1 MFIFLK
7 NDDGLVYKGVLTFL
21 LFSKVLKFC
30 GALKQTNGKNGF
42 CQMACENIVYSNS
55 LRLIISAQ
63 VMFWKNSKFFVED
76 IDEDTD
82 GVDASF

>member
-55 LRLIISAQ
+55 LRLIIKCPGNVLEEQ
-63 VMFWKNSKFFVED
+63 QIFCR
-76 IDEDTD
+76 
-82 GVDASF
+82 GY